1 MGDALSG
8 NGTNLI
14 FPQRLIPTLLESR
27 GEDWQRLVRETLDG
41 CTAQANQTA
50 FVLTIARLAGCSTC
64 HADALRALRGCSQC
78 ARQSVNRYRGSDQE
92 LVGLYHQAHQDVL
105 QFLASGN

>member
-1 MGDALSG
+1 MSDSD
-8 NGTNLI
+8 TNLI

-27 GEDWQRLVRETLDG
+27 GEEWQKLVRYTLDE
-41 CTAQANQTA
+41 CAVQVDQTA
-50 FVLTIARLAGCSTC
+50 FILTIARLAGCSTC
-64 HADALRALRGCSQC
+64 HADALRALRGCAQC

-92 LVGLYHQAHQDVL
+92 LMGLYRQAHQDVL

>member
-1 MGDALSG
+1 MSG
-8 NGTNLI
+8 SDTNLI

-27 GEDWQRLVRETLDG
+27 GEEWQKLVRDILDG
-41 CTAQANQTA
+41 DAVQVDKTA

-64 HADALRALRGCSQC
+64 HADALRALRGCTQC
-78 ARQSVNRYRGSDQE
+78 ARQSVNRYRGNDQE
-92 LVGLYHQAHQDVL
+92 LVGLYRQAHQDVL